1 MGKGMHTNRMKTILV
16 LFLLLAVSTILSLG
30 FGSVPIPPDR
40 ILQTLMNGGMDTGT
54 TESMVLYTIR
64 MPRTLFAVLAGAGLS
79 LAGLLLQTIT
89 RNELADPYVLGVSSG
104 ASTGAVC
111 AIIWGAFAFL
121 GAYAVP
127 FSALLGAT
135 VATVLAVF
143 FVGKSS
149 NPTKLVLI
157 GMGMS
162 ALFSALTML
171 VIYSANHE
179 AQVRSAMFWLLGSLS
194 GIQWGDLPLAAIVC
208 LGIFTFLQLVRHEL
222 DILLLGESEAH
233 ALGISVKK
241 LQLAAVAASS
251 LAVAALVAKA
261 GIIGFVGLIVPH
273 IARILI
279 GAKHG
284 ALAVVCTLLG
294 GCVLL
299 WADMLSR
306 TLFRPEEL
314 PIGVL
319 TACLGAPLF
328 IWIICRRYGDAY
340 D

>member
-1 MGKGMHTNRMKTILV
+1 MKTILV
-16 LFLLLAVSTILSLG
+16 LALLLAVSMVLSLG
-30 FGSVPIPPDR
+30 FGSVSIPPER
-40 ILQTLMNGGMDTGT
+40 IVQTLMSGSPDTAGTNG
-54 TESMVLYTIR
+54 MVLYTIR
-64 MPRTLFAVLAGAGLS
+64 MPRTLFAVCAGAGLS

-143 FVGKSS
+143 FVGRSS

-194 GIQWGDLPLAAIVC
+194 GIAWGDLPLAAIVC

-241 LQLAAVAASS
+241 LQLAAVAA
-251 LAVAALVAKA
+251 LVAKA

-273 IARILI
+273 IARILS
-279 GAKHG
+279 GVKHG
-284 ALAVVCTLLG
+284 RLTVVCTLLG

-299 WADMLSR
+299 WADVLSR

>member
-1 MGKGMHTNRMKTILV
+1 MHINHMKTILV
-16 LFLLLAVSTILSLG
+16 LALLLAVSMVLSLG
-30 FGSVPIPPDR
+30 FGSVSIPPER
-40 ILQTLMNGGMDTGT
+40 IVQTLMSGSPDTAGTNG
-54 TESMVLYTIR
+54 MVLYTIR
-64 MPRTLFAVLAGAGLS
+64 MPRTLFAVCAGAGLS

-143 FVGKSS
+143 FVGRSS

-194 GIQWGDLPLAAIVC
+194 GIAWGDLPLAAIVC

-241 LQLAAVAASS
+241 LQLAAVAA
-251 LAVAALVAKA
+251 LVAKA

-273 IARILI
+273 IARILS
-279 GAKHG
+279 GVKHG
-284 ALAVVCTLLG
+284 RLTVVCTLLG

-299 WADMLSR
+299 WADVLSR

>member
-1 MGKGMHTNRMKTILV
+1 MGKGMHINHMKTILV
-16 LFLLLAVSTILSLG
+16 LALLLAVSMVLSLG
-30 FGSVPIPPDR
+30 FGSVSIPPER
-40 ILQTLMNGGMDTGT
+40 IVQTLMSGSPDTAGTNG
-54 TESMVLYTIR
+54 MVLYTIR
-64 MPRTLFAVLAGAGLS
+64 MPRTLFAVCAGTGLS

-143 FVGKSS
+143 FVGRSS

-194 GIQWGDLPLAAIVC
+194 GIAWGDLPLAAIVC

-241 LQLAAVAASS
+241 LQLAAVAA
-251 LAVAALVAKA
+251 LVAKA

-273 IARILI
+273 IARILS
-279 GAKHG
+279 GVKHG
-284 ALAVVCTLLG
+284 RLTVVCTLLG

-299 WADMLSR
+299 WADVLSR

>member
-1 MGKGMHTNRMKTILV
+1 MHINHMKTILV
-16 LFLLLAVSTILSLG
+16 LALLLAVSMVLSLG
-30 FGSVPIPPDR
+30 FGSVSIPPER
-40 ILQTLMNGGMDTGT
+40 IVQTLMSGSPDTAGTNG
-54 TESMVLYTIR
+54 MVLYTIR
-64 MPRTLFAVLAGAGLS
+64 MPRTLFAVCAGTGLS

-143 FVGKSS
+143 FVGRSS

-194 GIQWGDLPLAAIVC
+194 GIAWGDLPLAAIVC

-241 LQLAAVAASS
+241 LQLAAVAA
-251 LAVAALVAKA
+251 LVAKA

-273 IARILI
+273 IARILS
-279 GAKHG
+279 GVKHG
-284 ALAVVCTLLG
+284 RLTVVCTLLG

-299 WADMLSR
+299 WADVLSR

>member
-1 MGKGMHTNRMKTILV
+1 MGKGMHINHMKTILV
-16 LFLLLAVSTILSLG
+16 LALLLAVSMVLSLG
-30 FGSVPIPPDR
+30 FGSVSIPPER
-40 ILQTLMNGGMDTGT
+40 IVQTLMSGSPDTAGTNG
-54 TESMVLYTIR
+54 MVLYTIR
-64 MPRTLFAVLAGAGLS
+64 MPRTLFAVCAGAGLS

-143 FVGKSS
+143 FVGRSS

-194 GIQWGDLPLAAIVC
+194 GIAWGDLPLAAIVC

-241 LQLAAVAASS
+241 LQLAAVAA
-251 LAVAALVAKA
+251 LVAKA

-273 IARILI
+273 IARILS
-279 GAKHG
+279 GVKHG
-284 ALAVVCTLLG
+284 RLTVVCTLLG

-299 WADMLSR
+299 WADVLSR